1 MSTFKNKRIKLEL
14 LRLPSKIDN
23 IDINYVKKGIKTSD
37 TSINYKVNKDYRNLI
52 IYINNITIP
61 ETYPYN
67 PLCLDYINIII
78 CEGETILAKLKNK
91 NEIMNYFKN
100 QIEYSKGF
108 CDYYKNSW
116 SPAITIKTFS
126 LMLSHDLKFMISKK
140 LDIEKEI
147 LIKEIIEY
155 KTDCQI
161 NEVYLIISKYLDDDL
176 FILKTYVKFNW
187 FK

>member
-1 MSTFKNKRIKLEL
+1 MSTLENKRIKLEL
-14 LRLPSKIDN
+14 SRLPLKIDN
-23 IDINYVKKGIKTSD
+23 IDINYVKNVITSNA
-37 TSINYKVNKDYRNLI
+37 SINFKINKDSINLI
-52 IYINNITIP
+52 VYIRNITIP
-61 ETYPYN
+61 DDYPFK

-78 CEGETILAKLKNK
+78 CEGKKILTKLNNK

-108 CDYYKNSW
+108 CDYYNNSW
-116 SPAITIKTFS
+116 SPALTIKTFS
-126 LMLSHDLKFMISKK
+126 LMLSHDVKFMISKK

-161 NEVYLIISKYLDDDL
+161 NEVYLIINKYLCDDL
-176 FILKTYVKFNW
+176 FILKT
-187 FK
+187 